1 MRKILFVVFFFMMFS
16 MRSYALG
23 HLDLVPIE
31 GVYSSQSN
39 IVDGSYFSSNQK
51 KYIIDG
57 DIVYCVEPGMNIMTN
72 DYNIDYDLFNSSI
85 DSEVI
90 EKMKLIGYYGYDYI
104 GHKSDYYFLATQE
117 LIWELLNNDV
127 YFTTGINGSG
137 SVIDIE
143 KEKNEIM
150 DLVNKHYV
158 KPSFDGVSFEGIYQE
173 SIVLTDSNNVLS
185 NYEVVS
191 SNNDV
196 LIDGNKLVIKF
207 TNLGSD
213 KVVLRKK
220 KYDNRVS
227 LFYNADGSQDFMF
240 FRVDDLLSFINVE
253 SYLPSSVIE
262 VFKTGEQLIDIDGDL
277 GNYDFVYEER
287 GLSNVNFGIYASE
300 DIYEVDSLVYR
311 KDELVETIST
321 INGIAKSSNLPNGK
335 YYIKELKSENGFVL
349 DDKVI
354 EVVLNNKNKEI
365 YTYKVNLNNER
376 QKIFV
381 NLHKK
386 GEVFES
392 IIDNKVNYNNIDF
405 SGIKFGLYA
414 GRDIY
419 DSEGDLLVLKD
430 TLIKTLVTDSKG
442 VFNGFVDI
450 PFGTYYLKELET
462 NVGYKLDKNIY
473 EFNVSY
479 DNNKKNVEIFIT
491 KEPIVNEMIKSNLVI
506 YKVDSSDNSLLADAC
521 FKIFDDNDNLIYEGK
536 TNSDGILSID
546 NLGYGKYHFYEVT
559 APNGYI
565 INNKVYEFVVDE
577 DNEIIEIKV
586 NNDKLP
592 VTSNINLMSM
602 SLPLLGMSF
611 GLVSLSV
618 ATIYGKKN
626 KNN

>member
-1 MRKILFVVFFFMMFS
+1 MRKILFVVLFFMMFS

-72 DYNIDYDLFNSSI
+72 DYNINYDLFNSSI

-240 FRVDDLLSFINVE
+240 FRVDDILSVINVE
-253 SYLPSSVIE
+253 SYLPSSAIE

-277 GNYDFVYEER
+277 GNYDFVYRER
-287 GLSNVNFGIYASE
+287 GKDVDAEYAIYLEKKLTGKLFWVLSSA
-300 DIYEVDSLVYR
+300 
-311 KDELVETIST
+311 
-321 INGIAKSSNLPNGK
+321 
-335 YYIKELKSENGFVL
+335 
-349 DDKVI
+349 
-354 EVVLNNKNKEI
+354 
-365 YTYKVNLNNER
+365 
-376 QKIFV
+376 
-381 NLHKK
+381 
-386 GEVFES
+386 
-392 IIDNKVNYNNIDF
+392 
-405 SGIKFGLYA
+405 
-414 GRDIY
+414 
-419 DSEGDLLVLKD
+419 
-430 TLIKTLVTDSKG
+430 
-442 VFNGFVDI
+442 
-450 PFGTYYLKELET
+450 
-462 NVGYKLDKNIY
+462 
-473 EFNVSY
+473 
-479 DNNKKNVEIFIT
+479 
-491 KEPIVNEMIKSNLVI
+491 
-506 YKVDSSDNSLLADAC
+506 
-521 FKIFDDNDNLIYEGK
+521 
-536 TNSDGILSID
+536 LS
-546 NLGYGKYHFYEVT
+546 
-559 APNGYI
+559 P
-565 INNKVYEFVVDE
+565 
-577 DNEIIEIKV
+577 
-586 NNDKLP
+586 
-592 VTSNINLMSM
+592 M
-602 SLPLLGMSF
+602 
-611 GLVSLSV
+611 
-618 ATIYGKKN
+618 
-626 KNN
+626 